1 MASSAGTPS
10 DGGGDRPWQSYHTA
24 YTNAKAGMEGVDK
37 EKVQRVIYEM
47 SKGSKYFENEQ
58 KKEAITKQK
67 IEHLRAQCAKLTDND
82 ISHFQKVA
90 EKKIIEL
97 EASRDLSK
105 IWLHT
110 DMDAFYAAVETLE
123 NPSLK
128 GKPLA
133 VGSMSM
139 IATASYEARKF
150 GVRAAMP
157 GFIGCKLC
165 PDLVFVSPNFE
176 RYTHYSELARKVF
189 QRFDPNFFATSLDE
203 AYLDITEVCIER
215 GITGEEVASELRGA
229 VHEETGLTC
238 SAGVAPNRMIAKVCS
253 DINKPNGQFI
263 LPNDRDAVT
272 TFVSTLPIRKIGG
285 IGKVTEQ
292 MLHQVLGI
300 STCQEMLQ
308 KAAFLCALFSEG
320 STDFFLSVGLGLGG
334 TETPEHR
341 LRKSMSCERTFSA
354 TNDSSLL
361 FEKLDNLA
369 ENLADDMQKECLK
382 GRTLTL
388 KLKTAAFEVRTR
400 AATAQNY
407 ISSKEDILIY
417 AKKLLKAE
425 LPLSLRLMGL
435 RMSHFHGEKDDSTS
449 PTQKTLDRFFHL
461 SENNSN
467 TNGTNGASSVD
478 ASRDNNY
485 CNDATTNDECSINDA
500 GKDISIDQQAIFSLN
515 EKLSVPDGTSSI
527 NHDNEPASS
536 NMKVTTTERFDESA
550 SCKASA
556 SSSKPDEHFWR
567 DGYIC
572 SLCGFELPPCFEEER
587 QEHSDFHLAELLQKE
602 DAVDS
607 TLHLSKERLAERPCS
622 TTPTPSKKKLKS
634 SKEGKHIP
642 IDSFFLKCNKKEK
655 LQVAVS
661 ASKSTAQLENGLSL
675 QGQYVVPEDVK
686 AAGFQISA
694 DELTSIVESRDTERL
709 TVHGRLHGIADK
721 LATSLTDGIS
731 MHEDLLNQ
739 RQEIY
744 GVNKFAESEV
754 RSFWEFVWE
763 ALQDTTLII
772 LAACAFVSLAVGVA
786 TEGWLNGSHDG
797 IGIIASIL
805 LVVSVTATSNYQQS
819 LQFRDLDKEKRKI
832 LVQVTRNGFRQK
844 ILIDDLLA
852 GDVVHLSV
860 GDQVPADGLFISGF
874 SVLVDES
881 SLTGESE
888 PVDVNEDKPFL
899 VSGTK
904 VLDGSGQ
911 MLVTAVGMRTQWGKL
926 MAALTEGGNDETPLQ
941 VKLGGVA
948 NIIGKVGLFF
958 AVLTFIVL
966 SQELIGQKY
975 YDGLLL
981 SWSGDDVLDI
991 LNHFAVAVTIVVV
1004 AVPEGLPLAVTLSLA
1019 YAMEKMMNDKAL
1031 VRQLAACETMGS
1043 ATVICSDKTGT
1054 LTSNRMTV
1062 VKAFICGNAME
1073 VNDPVATSSLSSE
1086 LPQVAVETLLES
1098 IFNNTSGDV
1107 VINQDGKQ
1115 DIIGTPTE
1123 AALLE
1128 FAQSLGGNYKQKR
1141 KESKIVKVDPFSSAK
1156 KRMSVILELPGGQ
1169 YHAHCKGASEIVLAA
1184 CDKFMDDSGSIVP
1197 LDRNTANKFNDIIET
1212 FSSEALRTLSLAY
1225 RVLEDG
1231 STHEEIPLKGY
1242 TFIGLVGIKDPVR
1255 PGVRESVASCRSA
1268 GIAVKM
1274 VTGDNINTAKAIARE
1289 CGILTDDGLAIE
1301 GAEFREKSPKE
1312 LLELIPKMQVL
1323 ARSSPLDKHTLVKH
1337 LRTTFNEVVAVTGDG
1352 TNDAPALRE
1361 ADIGLAMG
1369 IAGTEVAKESADV
1382 IILDDNFSTIVTV
1395 AKWGRSVYINIQKF
1409 VQFQL
1414 TVNIVALLVNFSSA
1428 CFTGDAPL
1436 TAVQLLWVNMIMDTL
1451 GALALATEPPNDN
1464 LMEKAPVGR
1473 AGKFI
1478 TNVMWRNIL
1487 GQSLYQFTV
1496 LWYLQSQ
1503 GRFVFGLEGSEADTV
1518 LNTIIFNTFVFCQVF
1533 NEISSREMEE
1543 ISVLKGLSEN
1553 SIFMGVLT
1561 GTVIFQFIL
1570 VQFLGDFA
1578 NTTPLTQVQWLICV
1592 LFGFLGMP
1600 IAAAIKLI
1608 SVEPSQKTMGMESRR
1623 LRQNLCDLCI
1633 EVS

>member
-1 MASSAGTPS
+1 MSSAAGTPS

-37 EKVQRVIYEM
+37 EKVQKVIYEM

-58 KKEAITKQK
+58 KKEAITKLK

-90 EKKIIEL
+90 EKKILEL

-165 PDLVFVSPNFE
+165 PDLVFVRPNFE
-176 RYTHYSELARKVF
+176 RYSHYSGLARKVF
-189 QRFDPNFFATSLDE
+189 QRYDPNFFATSLDE

-215 GITGEEVASELRGA
+215 GITGEEVASELRDA
-229 VHEETGLTC
+229 VHQETGLTC

-285 IGKVTEQ
+285 IGKV
-292 MLHQVLGI
+292 
-300 STCQEMLQ
+300 
-308 KAAFLCALFSEG
+308 
-320 STDFFLSVGLGLGG
+320 
-334 TETPEHR
+334 
-341 LRKSMSCERTFSA
+341 
-354 TNDSSLL
+354 
-361 FEKLDNLA
+361 
-369 ENLADDMQKECLK
+369 
-382 GRTLTL
+382 
-388 KLKTAAFEVRTR
+388 RTR

-407 ISSKEDILIY
+407 MSSKEDILIY

-425 LPLSLRLMGL
+425 MPLSLRLMGL
-435 RMSHFHGEKDDSTS
+435 RMSHFSGEKDDSTS
-449 PTQKTLDRFFHL
+449 PTQKTLDRFFQ
-461 SENNSN
+461 SSDINSN
-467 TNGTNGASSVD
+467 TNGTNGASCIDVSGGHND
-478 ASRDNNY
+478 
-485 CNDATTNDECSINDA
+485 CNDAATKDESIHDA
-500 GKDISIDQQAIFSLN
+500 EKDVSIDQQSSHDDN
-515 EKLSVPDGTSSI
+515 SSVPEGASSVNYDNEAASSSWKVTQTEKFDELGDLTSSR
-527 NHDNEPASS
+527 A
-536 NMKVTTTERFDESA
+536 
-550 SCKASA
+550 CA
-556 SSSKPDEHFWR
+556 SSSKPGQHFWA

-587 QEHSDFHLAELLQKE
+587 QEHSDFHLAEMLQQE
-602 DAVDS
+602 EAVDN
-607 TLHLSKERLAERPCS
+607 TARLSKERLAERPCS
-622 TTPTPSKKKLKS
+622 TTTTPTPKKKLKS

-642 IDSFFLKCNKKEK
+642 IDSFFLKCNKKFVIELLRHTNLTGTNAVYVLQEK
-655 LQVAVS
+655 LQVAAA
-661 ASKSTAQLENGLSL
+661 ASKAAVQLQNGLSL
-675 QGQYVVPEDVK
+675 QSSQYVVPEDVR
-686 AAGFQISA
+686 AAGFQIDA
-694 DELTSIVESRDTERL
+694 DELTSIVKSRDTERL
-709 TVHGRLHGIADK
+709 TEHGQLDGIADK

-731 MHEDLLNQ
+731 MREDLLVQ
-739 RQEIY
+739 REQIY
-744 GVNKFAESEV
+744 GVNKFAESEP
-754 RSFWEFVWE
+754 RSFWEFVWD

-772 LAACAFVSLAVGVA
+772 LAACAFVSLTVGIA
-786 TEGWLNGSHDG
+786 TEGWPNGSHDG
-797 IGIIASIL
+797 IGIFASII
-805 LVVSVTATSNYQQS
+805 LVVSVTATSDYQQS

-832 LVQVTRNGFRQK
+832 LVQVTRDGFRQR
-844 ILIDDLLA
+844 ILIDDLLP
-852 GDVVHLSV
+852 GDVVHLAV
-860 GDQVPADGLFISGF
+860 GDQVPADGVFVSGF
-874 SVLVDES
+874 SLLLDES

-899 VSGTK
+899 SSGTK

-911 MLVTAVGMRTQWGKL
+911 MLVTSVGMRTQWGKL

-941 VKLGGVA
+941 VKLSGVA
-948 NIIGKVGLFF
+948 NIIGKIGLFF
-958 AVLTFIVL
+958 AVLTFVVL

-975 YDGLLL
+975 HDGLLL
-981 SWSGDDVLDI
+981 SWSGDDVLEI

-1062 VKAFICGNAME
+1062 VKACICGNTVE
-1073 VNDPVATSSLSSE
+1073 VSDPLIPSSLSSE
-1086 LPQVAVETLLES
+1086 LPEVAVETLLES
-1098 IFNNTSGDV
+1098 ILTNTGGEV
-1107 VINQDGKQ
+1107 VVDQNGKQ

-1123 AALLE
+1123 TALLE
-1128 FAQSLGGNYKQKR
+1128 FALSLGGNYKQKR
-1141 KESKIVKVDPFSSAK
+1141 QETKIVKVEPFNSVK
-1156 KRMSVILELPGGQ
+1156 KRMTVILELPGGG
-1169 YHAHCKGASEIVLAA
+1169 YRAHCKGATEIVLAA
-1184 CDKFMDDSGSIVP
+1184 CDKFIDGSGSVVP
-1197 LDRNTANKFNDIIET
+1197 LDKKTANMLNDIIET
-1212 FSSEALRTLSLAY
+1212 FSSEALRTLCLAY
-1225 RVLEDG
+1225 RGLEDG
-1231 STHEEIPLKGY
+1231 STQEEIPLQGY
-1242 TFIGLVGIKDPVR
+1242 TFIGIVGIKDPVR

-1289 CGILTDDGLAIE
+1289 CGILTDGGLAIE
-1301 GAEFREKSPKE
+1301 GAEFREKTPKE

-1323 ARSSPLDKHTLVKH
+1323 ARSSPLDKLALVKH
-1337 LRTTFNEVVAVTGDG
+1337 LRTTSNEVVAVTGDG

-1369 IAGTEVAKESADV
+1369 VAGTEVAKESADV
-1382 IILDDNFSTIVTV
+1382 VILDDNFSTIVTV
-1395 AKWGRSVYINIQKF
+1395 AKWGRSVYVNIQKF

-1473 AGKFI
+1473 TGKFI
-1478 TNVMWRNIL
+1478 TNIMWRNIL

-1503 GRFVFGLEGSEADTV
+1503 GRYVFGLEGSEADTV

-1533 NEISSREMEE
+1533 NEVTSREMEE
-1543 ISVLKGLSEN
+1543 INVLKGMSEN
-1553 SIFMGVLT
+1553 SIFVGVLT
-1561 GTVIFQFIL
+1561 GTVVFQFIL

-1578 NTTPLTQVQWLICV
+1578 NTTPLTQLQWLICI

-1600 IAAAIKLI
+1600 IAAMIKLI
-1608 SVEPSQKTMGMESRR
+1608 SVEPREEQDGYGK
-1623 LRQNLCDLCI
+1623 L
-1633 EVS
+1633 

>member
-1 MASSAGTPS
+1 MPS
-10 DGGGDRPWQSYHTA
+10 CC
-24 YTNAKAGMEGVDK
+24 
-37 EKVQRVIYEM
+37 
-47 SKGSKYFENEQ
+47 
-58 KKEAITKQK
+58 
-67 IEHLRAQCAKLTDND
+67 L
-82 ISHFQKVA
+82 
-90 EKKIIEL
+90 
-97 EASRDLSK
+97 
-105 IWLHT
+105 
-110 DMDAFYAAVETLE
+110 
-123 NPSLK
+123 
-128 GKPLA
+128 
-133 VGSMSM
+133 
-139 IATASYEARKF
+139 
-150 GVRAAMP
+150 
-157 GFIGCKLC
+157 
-165 PDLVFVSPNFE
+165 
-176 RYTHYSELARKVF
+176 LARPL
-189 QRFDPNFFATSLDE
+189 QLASLTGAASPSAPAALPCRRIPWARPRF
-203 AYLDITEVCIER
+203 
-215 GITGEEVASELRGA
+215 GGA
-229 VHEETGLTC
+229 
-238 SAGVAPNRMIAKVCS
+238 
-253 DINKPNGQFI
+253 
-263 LPNDRDAVT
+263 
-272 TFVSTLPIRKIGG
+272 
-285 IGKVTEQ
+285 
-292 MLHQVLGI
+292 
-300 STCQEMLQ
+300 
-308 KAAFLCALFSEG
+308 
-320 STDFFLSVGLGLGG
+320 
-334 TETPEHR
+334 
-341 LRKSMSCERTFSA
+341 
-354 TNDSSLL
+354 
-361 FEKLDNLA
+361 
-369 ENLADDMQKECLK
+369 
-382 GRTLTL
+382 
-388 KLKTAAFEVRTR
+388 
-400 AATAQNY
+400 
-407 ISSKEDILIY
+407 
-417 AKKLLKAE
+417 
-425 LPLSLRLMGL
+425 
-435 RMSHFHGEKDDSTS
+435 
-449 PTQKTLDRFFHL
+449 
-461 SENNSN
+461 
-467 TNGTNGASSVD
+467 
-478 ASRDNNY
+478 
-485 CNDATTNDECSINDA
+485 
-500 GKDISIDQQAIFSLN
+500 
-515 EKLSVPDGTSSI
+515 
-527 NHDNEPASS
+527 
-536 NMKVTTTERFDESA
+536 
-550 SCKASA
+550 
-556 SSSKPDEHFWR
+556 
-567 DGYIC
+567 
-572 SLCGFELPPCFEEER
+572 
-587 QEHSDFHLAELLQKE
+587 
-602 DAVDS
+602 
-607 TLHLSKERLAERPCS
+607 
-622 TTPTPSKKKLKS
+622 TPTLGWPCRRNPCGAAPES
-634 SKEGKHIP
+634 SGL
-642 IDSFFLKCNKKEK
+642 SFAPAAAGQLSNSSGAQHEK
-655 LQVAVS
+655 LQVAVF
-661 ASKSTAQLENGLSL
+661 ASNATAQFETGLSL
-675 QGQYVVPEDVK
+675 QSQYVVPEDVK
-686 AAGFQISA
+686 AAGFQIDA
-694 DELTSIVESRDTERL
+694 DELASIVESRDTERL
-709 TVHGRLHGIADK
+709 TVHGQLDGIADK

-731 MHEDLLNQ
+731 THGDLLNQ
-739 RQEIY
+739 RQETY
-744 GVNKFAESEV
+744 GVNKFAESEG

-763 ALQDTTLII
+763 ALQATTLII
-772 LAACAFVSLAVGVA
+772 LAACALVSLAVGVA
-786 TEGWLNGSHDG
+786 TEGWPSGSHDG
-797 IGIIASIL
+797 IGIAASIL

-832 LVQVTRNGFRQK
+832 LVQVTRNGFRQR
-844 ILIDDLLA
+844 ILIDDLLP

-899 VSGTK
+899 LSGTK

-975 YDGLLL
+975 NDGLLL
-981 SWSGDDVLDI
+981 SWSGDDVLEI

-1062 VKAFICGNAME
+1062 VKACICGNT
-1073 VNDPVATSSLSSE
+1073 VDVDVPLIPSSLSSE
-1086 LPQVAVETLLES
+1086 LPQVVVEILLES

-1128 FAQSLGGNYKQKR
+1128 FAMSLGGNYKQKR
-1141 KESKIVKVDPFSSAK
+1141 QETKIVKVEPFSSAK
-1156 KRMSVILELPGGQ
+1156 KRMSVILELPGGR

-1184 CDKFMDDSGSIVP
+1184 CDKFMDGTGSMVP
-1197 LDRNTANKFNDIIET
+1197 LDRKTANKLNSVIET
-1212 FSSEALRTLSLAY
+1212 FSSEALRTLCLAY

-1231 STHEEIPLKGY
+1231 STHEEIPLQGY
-1242 TFIGLVGIKDPVR
+1242 TFIGIVGIKDPVR
-1255 PGVRESVASCRSA
+1255 PDVRQSVASCRSA
-1268 GIAVKM
+1268 GIAIKM

-1301 GAEFREKSPKE
+1301 GAEFREKSPEE

-1451 GALALATEPPNDN
+1451 GALALATEPPSDN

-1473 AGKFI
+1473 TRKFI

-1496 LWYLQSQ
+1496 IWYLQSQ

-1533 NEISSREMEE
+1533 NEINSREMEE
-1543 ISVLKGLSEN
+1543 INVLKGLSEN
-1553 SIFMGVLT
+1553 SIFVGVLT

-1578 NTTPLTQVQWLICV
+1578 NTTPLTQLQWLICV

-1608 SVEPSQKTMGMESRR
+1608 SVEPHAEDDMYGTS
-1623 LRQNLCDLCI
+1623 
-1633 EVS
+1633 